1 MDQEY
6 YIKKWLS
13 GTLTEEE
20 QLEFQQSE
28 AYREL
33 QKLDQAIQSFKAPKM
48 DVEGELDGLELKPQ
62 AREIKVNWWKHII
75 RVAAV
80 VLIGVLL
87 VQYYPVLTGKL
98 APSTEIVQA
107 LRGETKTFD
116 LPDASQV
123 TLNASSTIN
132 YGTKNWEGNRSL
144 NLHGEAYFKVSKG
157 ATFTVETDQGT
168 VTVLG
173 TKFNVKSRN
182 SYFEVVCYEGSVQI
196 KSASYQEII
205 TAAEMF
211 RIVNGTLIKSR
222 DLEIEAP
229 SWISQVSSFI
239 SVPYGE
245 VLKELE
251 RQYDVKIESQ
261 NIDLQQ
267 LFTGSFTH
275 MDIKLALS
283 SITQPLNIGYNIGEN
298 QTISLSGEA
307 K

>member
-1 MDQEY
+1 MDQE

-13 GTLTEEE
+13 GTLTEDE

-33 QKLDQAIQSFKAPKM
+33 QKLDQAIQSFKAPEM
-48 DVEGELDGLELKPQ
+48 DVEKELHGLKLKPQ
-62 AREIKVNWWKHII
+62 AREIKANWWKPII

-87 VQYYPVLTGKL
+87 FQYYPVLTRKL
-98 APSTEIVQA
+98 APSIEVVQA
-107 LRGETKTFD
+107 SRGETRTFD

-132 YGTKNWEGNRSL
+132 FRTKNWEGNRSL
-144 NLHGEAYFKVSKG
+144 NLQGEAYFKVNKG

-196 KSASYQEII
+196 KSESYQEII
-205 TAAEMF
+205 AATEMF
-211 RIVNGTLIKSR
+211 RVVNGTLIRSR

-229 SWISQVSSFI
+229 SWVDQVSSFI

-275 MDIKLALS
+275 KDVKLALA

-298 QTISLSGEA
+298 QTVSLSGEA